1 MKKFFLISSWLYLTL
16 PQAHALVDMKN
27 ANFSDNWVDIVSADA
42 NSPLKISRTYSS
54 RSLFTGLFGFGWCS
68 PIESKIEITI
78 EGNLTLTE
86 CSIGATNFYP
96 ANSNTQQIASTIEK
110 IMTYLRKSEAGKSK
124 KYFDDL
130 REQLKTDHKLRTRY
144 AGEVGIRFSPTKNT
158 SFLLNGKE
166 LDKIVFDGS
175 NYVRTTPEGLLQ
187 KFDTSGKL
195 VFLMEKQ
202 KTFLRISYAAG
213 LPSVLTDNQGNKL
226 AFSYYPERKVKQI
239 SMNGLTANYKFVAEN
254 LVAVTNAWQNAYA
267 YTYDDNHNIT
277 KIQFPDGTFKTLT
290 YVESKDWVREFKDRD
305 GCVETYDFTM
315 SQENPKDHYWST
327 AVKNCKGKT
336 VYKHRYE
343 FWYQTRPDKEKY
355 LSRVLSEKN
364 NQTLDIMYHQDLSK
378 PISIRK
384 NADVTTYQY
393 LPNGTLRQK
402 TVSLFI
408 PQSDETNKYSLAFD
422 YDKDGRIE
430 NAVTEYFNKSG
441 KLLRK
446 KKTLFKYDVAGR
458 LTQARNSDGQFVDI
472 KYNPQG
478 LIIALADHTKKEVV
492 IEYDP
497 KTQKPTSIARPEVGS
512 LQLSYAATGEIK
524 KISNR
529 GGTSTTSQIFS
540 AFNNFI
546 DMVGPVSS
554 ELSLNL

>member
-1 MKKFFLISSWLYLTL
+1 MKYFFLISIWLYLTL
-16 PQAHALVDMKN
+16 PHAQALVDMKN
-27 ANFSDNWVDIVSADA
+27 ANFSDNWIDIVAA
-42 NSPLKISRTYSS
+42 ENTSPLKISRTYSS
-54 RSLFTGLFGFGWCS
+54 RSLFSGLFGFGWCS
-68 PIESKIEITI
+68 PIESKIEVTI

-86 CSIGATNFYP
+86 CTVGAINFYP
-96 ANSNTQQIASTIEK
+96 SNSNTQQIATTIDK
-110 IMTYLRKSEAGKSK
+110 ILSYARKTEPTKSK

-144 AGEVGIRFSPTKNT
+144 AGEVGIRFSPTKNAV
-158 SFLLNGKE
+158 FLMNGKE
-166 LDKIVFDGS
+166 LDKITFDGT
-175 NYVRTTPEGLLQ
+175 NYVRVTLEGITQ
-187 KFDTSGKL
+187 KFDITGKL
-195 VFLMEKQ
+195 VTIIEKQ
-202 KTFLRISYAAG
+202 KSFMRLAYASG
-213 LPSVLTDNQGNKL
+213 LPSVITDNLGNKL
-226 AFSYYPERKVKQI
+226 TFAYYPERKVKQI
-239 SMNGLTANYKFVAEN
+239 SMNGLTSHYKFTAEN

-267 YTYDDNHNIT
+267 YTYDDNHNLT
-277 KIQFPDGTFKTLT
+277 KIQFPDGTLKTMS
-290 YVESKDWVREFKDRD
+290 YNESKDWVREFKDRD
-305 GCVETYDFTM
+305 GCTETYDFTL

-343 FWYQTRPDKEKY
+343 FWYQMRPDKEKY

-364 NQTLDIMYHQDLSK
+364 NQTLDILYHQDLSK

-393 LPNGTLRQK
+393 LPNGSLRQK
-402 TVSLFI
+402 TVSLFV
-408 PQSDETNKYSLAFD
+408 PQSDETNKYSLVFD
-422 YDKDGRIE
+422 YDKDGHIE
-430 NAVTEYFNKSG
+430 NAVTEFFSKSG

-446 KKTLFKYDVAGR
+446 KKTLFKYDVVGR

-472 KYNPQG
+472 KYNQQG
-478 LIIALADHTKKEVV
+478 LIVSLADHTKKEVF

-497 KTQKPTSIARPEVGS
+497 KTQKPTSIARPDVGS
-512 LQLSYAATGEIK
+512 LQLTYAATGEIK
-524 KISNR
+524 KINNR
-529 GGTSTTSQIFS
+529 GGSSTTSQIFS